1 MNAAPLLTVT
11 DLEVRYGQSL
21 AVRGVSLVA
30 HAGQVTTVVGAN
42 GAGKT
47 SLLAGIVGLEHRT
60 GRIAFDGRDI
70 TRSAPEENAR
80 RGLILVPEQR
90 ELFAT
95 MSVLDN
101 LVLGGALGRARPI
114 YPVRDSLQS
123 VFARFPKLAER
134 RNQSAGTLSGG
145 ERQML
150 ALGRAL
156 MGRPKLLMLDEPSLG
171 LAPNI
176 VRDMF
181 DWIVTLRHE
190 GMSILLVEQNAHLAL
205 RIAQQAYVMDGGI
218 FSVVDTADRVAARGD
233 IAARFLGQSAGLKEQ
248 AP

>member
-1 MNAAPLLTVT
+1 MTPLLIAT
-11 DLEVRYGQSL
+11 DLEVSYGQSL

-30 HAGQVTTVVGAN
+30 RAGEVTTVIGAN

-47 SLLAGIVGLEHRT
+47 SLLAGLVGLEQRR
-60 GRIAFDGRDI
+60 GRIEFDDRDI
-70 TRSAPEENAR
+70 SRSTPEDNAR

-95 MSVLDN
+95 MSVQDN
-101 LVLGGALGRARPI
+101 LILGGALGRARPLHPI
-114 YPVRDSLQS
+114 GDGLES
-123 VFARFPKLAER
+123 VFHRFPRLRER
-134 RNQSAGTLSGG
+134 RGQMAGTLSGG

-176 VRDMF
+176 VRELF
-181 DWIVTLRHE
+181 DWIVQFREE
-190 GMSILLVEQNAHLAL
+190 GMSILLVEQNAHMAL
-205 RIAQQAYVMDGGI
+205 SVAQQAYVMDGGV
-218 FSVVDTADRVAARGD
+218 FSVADTAERVAARDD
-233 IAARFLGQSAGLKEQ
+233 IAARFLGHAIERTEDS
-248 AP
+248 P